1 MTALRGAGAQVGADA
16 RCGAIGLSRS
26 LRSMHPTV
34 MTMLAEERALDMR
47 CAATQQRRGRLAR
60 ARMRR
65 VFALRRPRVAHA

>member
-1 MTALRGAGAQVGADA
+1 
-16 RCGAIGLSRS
+16 
-26 LRSMHPTV
+26 MHPTV

-65 VFALRRPRVAHA
+65 VFTLRRPRLAHA